1 MALMLDPAS
10 TAALAG
16 EHELIDAAR
25 AGDDRAFEELY
36 ARYSERIRVFILGR
50 VRDHG
55 RAEDIAQEVFM
66 SALRRLRATSQEI
79 AFKPWIYEIAK
90 NACIDEHRRRRRTRE
105 VSLDADEELING
117 RRALLSLAPT
127 PAAAVE
133 GRQRLDDLRGA
144 FGGLSES
151 HHKLLV
157 MRELEGRS
165 YDEIGRRTGM
175 SRQMVQ
181 SGLFRARRKLA
192 EEYDELASGRR
203 CHDVQAV
210 IETGRALSAR
220 SLGIRER
227 RRLARH
233 LAHCQPCRV
242 HAHLAGVDKSL
253 LRPATLADKIAGL
266 LPFGLGKW
274 LLRSGAGTKRA
285 LAKTG
290 SHPAAI
296 QSVQVATTMP
306 ETTRAASSLGGAAV
320 AAAVIALAGAGG
332 AIVAADAGPG
342 HARRTPGVVAPASTR
357 TATERGASGRS
368 PTAAGHVS
376 QAARRAGAGSST
388 SSRPARAGGSG
399 ASASGPGSTSR
410 GGHAG
415 SAPGSSPKDA
425 TALSAQGGTH
435 SADPGKQA
443 AKALHAASS
452 TLHRAGSTG
461 HNVLNTVKTTTGQTG
476 KALSQTASSVSKTV
490 SSTTK
495 SLGNTVSSTTSAL
508 GKTISSATSALGNT
522 VSSTGSPLGKTVS
535 KTGAAVGHAVSP
547 TGSAASKTVSSAGST
562 VSNTVNGTVSALTS
576 GSGGSSSG
584 KSGNPAASAATGTVK
599 QAASTVSSTVSGLLR

>member
-1 MALMLDPAS
+1 MALMLDTAS
-10 TAALAG
+10 NAALASD
-16 EHELIDAAR
+16 HELIDAAR

-66 SALRRLRATSQEI
+66 SALRRLRASSQEV

-90 NACIDEHRRRRRTRE
+90 NACIDEHRRRRRMRE
-105 VSLDADEELING
+105 VSLDGDVELIDG

-127 PAAAVE
+127 PPAAVE

-144 FGGLSES
+144 FGGLSDS

-157 MRELEGRS
+157 MRELEGLS

-175 SRQMVQ
+175 SRQMVE
-181 SGLFRARRKLA
+181 STLFRARRKLA
-192 EEYDELASGRR
+192 EEYDELVSGRR
-203 CHDVQAV
+203 CQHVQAV

-242 HAHLAGVDKSL
+242 HAHLAGVDESL
-253 LRPATLADKIAGL
+253 LRPATIADKIAAL

-274 LLRSGAGTKRA
+274 LVRSGAGTKRA

-290 SHPAAI
+290 SHPAAV
-296 QSVQVATTMP
+296 QSLQVATTMP
-306 ETTRAASSLGGAAV
+306 DTTRAVSSLGGAAV

-342 HARRTPGVVAPASTR
+342 HGRRTPGVVAPPSHRAG
-357 TATERGASGRS
+357 TERGASGRS
-368 PTAAGHVS
+368 STPAGRAS
-376 QAARRAGAGSST
+376 PAARRAGAVSST
-388 SSRPARAGGSG
+388 SSPPQRAGGSR
-399 ASASGPGSTSR
+399 AASTSR
-410 GGHAG
+410 GGHAR
-415 SAPGSSPKDA
+415 SAPGSSPNGG
-425 TALSAQGGTH
+425 TASSTPGVTH
-435 SADPGKQA
+435 SADPGRQA
-443 AKALHAASS
+443 ATASHAASS
-452 TLHRAGSTG
+452 TVHRAGSTV
-461 HNVLNTVKTTTGQTG
+461 HKVPNAVKTTTRQTG
-476 KALSQTASSVSKTV
+476 KALSKTAHSVSKTV
-490 SSTTK
+490 SATTK
-495 SLGNTVSSTTSAL
+495 SVGNTVSSTASAL
-508 GKTISSATSALGNT
+508 GKTISSGTSALGKT
-522 VSSTGSPLGKTVS
+522 MSSTGSPLGKTVS
-535 KTGAAVGHAVSP
+535 STGSAVGNAVSS
-547 TGSAASKTVSSAGST
+547 TGSAAGKTVSSAGSA
-562 VSNTVNGTVSALTS
+562 VSNTVNGTASALTS
-576 GSGGSSSG
+576 GSGASSSG
-584 KSGNPAASAATGTVK
+584 KSGGSAASAVTSTVK

>member
-1 MALMLDPAS
+1 MALMLDTAS

-16 EHELIDAAR
+16 EQELIDAAR

-66 SALRRLRATSQEI
+66 SALRRLRATHQEI

-105 VSLDADEELING
+105 VSLDADEELVNG

-175 SRQMVQ
+175 SRQMVE
-181 SGLFRARRKLA
+181 STLFRARRKLA

-210 IETGRALSAR
+210 IEAGRALSAR

-242 HAHLAGVDKSL
+242 HAHLAGVDESL
-253 LRPATLADKIAGL
+253 LRPATIADKIAAL

-274 LLRSGAGTKRA
+274 LLRSEAGTKRA

-306 ETTRAASSLGGAAV
+306 DTTRAASSLGGAAV

-342 HARRTPGVVAPASTR
+342 HARRTPGVMAPASPR
-357 TATERGASGRS
+357 TATERGGSGRS
-368 PTAAGHVS
+368 PAAGHVS
-376 QAARRAGAGSST
+376 QAARRTGAVSST
-388 SSRPARAGGSG
+388 SSRPVRAGGSRP
-399 ASASGPGSTSR
+399 SASGPASTSR
-410 GGHAG
+410 GGHAS
-415 SAPGSSPKDA
+415 SAPGSSPKGA
-425 TALSAQGGTH
+425 TASSAQAGTH

-443 AKALHAASS
+443 TKAMHAGSS

-461 HNVLNTVKTTTGQTG
+461 HKVLNTVKTTTGQTG

-495 SLGNTVSSTTSAL
+495 SLGNTVSSTTSTL
-508 GKTISSATSALGNT
+508 GKTISSATSALGKT

-535 KTGAAVGHAVSP
+535 STGSAVGNAVSS
-547 TGSAASKTVSSAGST
+547 TGSAAGKTVSSAGST
-562 VSNTVNGTVSALTS
+562 VSNTVNGTVSALAS

-584 KSGNPAASAATGTVK
+584 KSGGSAASAVTGTVK
-599 QAASTVSSTVSGLLR
+599 QAASTVSSTVPGLLR

>member
-1 MALMLDPAS
+1 MALMLDTAS

-66 SALRRLRATSQEI
+66 SALRRLRATHQEI

-105 VSLDADEELING
+105 VSLDADEELVNG

-175 SRQMVQ
+175 SRQMVE
-181 SGLFRARRKLA
+181 STLFRARRKLA

-242 HAHLAGVDKSL
+242 HAHLAGVDESL
-253 LRPATLADKIAGL
+253 LRPATIADKIAAL

-274 LLRSGAGTKRA
+274 LLRSEAGTKRA

-306 ETTRAASSLGGAAV
+306 DTTRAASSLGGAAV

-342 HARRTPGVVAPASTR
+342 HARRTPGVMAPASPR
-357 TATERGASGRS
+357 TATERGGSGRS
-368 PTAAGHVS
+368 RRQRGTCRRRRAVPVRSPRPRRGPCV
-376 QAARRAGAGSST
+376 QAA
-388 SSRPARAGGSG
+388 PG
-399 ASASGPGSTSR
+399 ASASGPASTSR
-410 GGHAG
+410 GGHAS
-415 SAPGSSPKDA
+415 SAPGSSPKGA
-425 TALSAQGGTH
+425 TASSAQAGTH

-443 AKALHAASS
+443 TKAMHAGSS

-461 HNVLNTVKTTTGQTG
+461 HKVLNTVKTTTGQTG

-495 SLGNTVSSTTSAL
+495 SLGNTVSSTTSTL
-508 GKTISSATSALGNT
+508 GKTISSATSALGKT

-535 KTGAAVGHAVSP
+535 STGSAVGNAVSS
-547 TGSAASKTVSSAGST
+547 TGSAAGKTVSSAGST
-562 VSNTVNGTVSALTS
+562 VSNTVNGTVSALAS

-584 KSGNPAASAATGTVK
+584 KSGGSAASAVTGTVK

>member
-1 MALMLDPAS
+1 
-10 TAALAG
+10 
-16 EHELIDAAR
+16 
-25 AGDDRAFEELY
+25 
-36 ARYSERIRVFILGR
+36 
-50 VRDHG
+50 
-55 RAEDIAQEVFM
+55 M
-66 SALRRLRATSQEI
+66 SALRRLRATDQEI

-90 NACIDEHRRRRRTRE
+90 NACIDEHRRAARTRE
-105 VSLDADEELING
+105 VSLDADEELSNG
-117 RRALLSLAPT
+117 RRALPSLAPT

-133 GRQRLDDLRGA
+133 GKQRLDHLRGA

-157 MRELEGRS
+157 MREFEGRS

-175 SRQMVQ
+175 SRQMVE
-181 SGLFRARRKLA
+181 SSLFRARRKLA

-203 CHDVQAV
+203 CQDVQAM
-210 IETGRALSAR
+210 IEAGRARSAR

-242 HAHLAGVDKSL
+242 HAHFAGVDESL
-253 LRPATLADKIAGL
+253 LRPATIADKIAAL
-266 LPFGLGKW
+266 LPFGLGRW

-296 QSVQVATTMP
+296 QSVQVATAMP
-306 ETTRAASSLGGAAV
+306 ETTRPASSLGGAAV

-342 HARRTPGVVAPASTR
+342 HARRTPGVMAPASHR
-357 TATERGASGRS
+357 TAPERGGSGRS
-368 PTAAGHVS
+368 PTAAGRVS
-376 QAARRAGAGSST
+376 RAARRAGAVSST
-388 SSRPARAGGSG
+388 SSRPVRAGGSR
-399 ASASGPGSTSR
+399 ASASRPASTSR
-410 GGHAG
+410 GGRHAG
-415 SAPGSSPKDA
+415 SAPGSSPKGA
-425 TALSAQGGTH
+425 TASSAQTGTH

-443 AKALHAASS
+443 TKAIHAASS

-461 HNVLNTVKTTTGQTG
+461 HKVLNTVTTTTGQTR

-508 GKTISSATSALGNT
+508 GKTISSATSALGKT

-535 KTGAAVGHAVSP
+535 STGSAVGNAVSS
-547 TGSAASKTVSSAGST
+547 TGSAAGKTVSSAGST

-584 KSGNPAASAATGTVK
+584 KSGGSAASAVTGTVK